1 MKPILYLDIETIPA
15 QDIKPNPDLVEPPGN
30 YKNPETIKAYQEA
43 KADEVYRKLSLN
55 PLWAQVIVI
64 SAAYGDEETVTF
76 FSDDEEDLFISLD
89 RHLSSV
95 EREPV
100 KSTKDLIKQSPDT
113 WTIVGYNIREFDA
126 PILFL
131 RAKKYGCKNIERLLR
146 DLSRYDRRIEDV
158 MQMALPTMGKQY
170 LKMDELCKFFGIE
183 GKGDID
189 GSMVYDYYLEG
200 KIKDIAQYCSKDV
213 QRTRELYN
221 ILK

>member
-1 MKPILYLDIETIPA
+1 MKNSLLFLDLETIAP
-15 QDIKPNPDLVEPPGN
+15 QDIKPDPSLVEPPGN
-30 YKNPETIKAYQEA
+30 YKNPETIRAYQEA

-64 SAAYGDEETVTF
+64 SAAYGDEDIVVTYGE
-76 FSDDEEDLFISLD
+76 DEQSIFNEFDKY
-89 RHLSSV
+89 LSSLSLS
-95 EREPV
+95 PQ
-100 KSTKDLIKQSPDT
+100 STKDLIKQSPDT

-170 LKMDELCKFFGIE
+170 LKMEELCKFFGIE

-189 GSMVYDYYLEG
+189 GSNVYDYYLEG
-200 KIKDIAQYCSKDV
+200 KIKDIADYCSKDV